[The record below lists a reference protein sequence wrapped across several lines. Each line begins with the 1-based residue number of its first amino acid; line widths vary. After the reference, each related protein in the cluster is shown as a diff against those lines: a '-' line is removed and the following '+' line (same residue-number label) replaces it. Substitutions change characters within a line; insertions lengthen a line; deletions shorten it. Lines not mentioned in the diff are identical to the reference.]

1 MPKIFFLI
9 YLISF
14 INSKGPYKTE
24 EDILV
29 LSEKT
34 FNYALQEFKYI
45 TVLFYSPEDPH
56 SKEFM
61 NEYHKTASLLKNEN
75 FIFAKIDCI
84 KYERIK
90 NIYEIKLYPSLI
102 LIKGEEKI
110 IYEGNK
116 AYEDIKKWL
125 EEKTRPK
132 LIQINNKK
140 ELDNFVKNK
149 LCMVYFGN
157 NETTINELIIAE
169 RKFESMPLGIVS
181 NGDLIKSES
190 PKDKK
195 NPNKEFKEYINIYK
209 TFDDKKNTLKGILSS
224 KNIYK
229 FVYTY
234 SYPKVIEF
242 TDETSSIILEKRHPA
257 LIVFACKSGRERN
270 PKDYQD
276 SINLL
281 KYMWP
286 RIKDKIRLF
295 VCDIKGVIASQ
306 IAKKCNVDMNSIP
319 KVYIIHSEGI
329 NLRKYEMTGGINE
342 ENIMYFINQFKKGK
356 LTPYI
361 RSESSPKNKNKD
373 VIKLVGKT
381 FKKEVLEN
389 DKDILVYFVSPSCN
403 ECKEFEPEL
412 IKLSQKLKK
421 VNNKLVIATIDATL
435 NDVENLQIHNFP
447 TIMFY
452 PGNVKDEEPLEIK
465 ERDIESIETF
475 IIKNSYNKN
484 IEEEINQDL

>member
-1 MPKIFFLI
+1 
-9 YLISF
+9 
-14 INSKGPYKTE
+14 
-24 EDILV
+24 
-29 LSEKT
+29 
-34 FNYALQEFKYI
+34 
-45 TVLFYSPEDPH
+45 
-56 SKEFM
+56 
-61 NEYHKTASLLKNEN
+61 
-75 FIFAKIDCI
+75 
-84 KYERIK
+84 
-90 NIYEIKLYPSLI
+90 
-102 LIKGEEKI
+102 
-110 IYEGNK
+110 
-116 AYEDIKKWL
+116 
-125 EEKTRPK
+125 
-132 LIQINNKK
+132 
-140 ELDNFVKNK
+140 
-149 LCMVYFGN
+149 
-157 NETTINELIIAE
+157 
-169 RKFESMPLGIVS
+169 
-181 NGDLIKSES
+181 
-190 PKDKK
+190 
-195 NPNKEFKEYINIYK
+195 
-209 TFDDKKNTLKGILSS
+209 
-224 KNIYK
+224 
-229 FVYTY
+229 
-234 SYPKVIEF
+234 
-242 TDETSSIILEKRHPA
+242 
-257 LIVFACKSGRERN
+257 
-270 PKDYQD
+270 
-276 SINLL
+276 
-281 KYMWP
+281 MWP

-319 KVYIIHSEGI
+319 KVFIIHSEGF
-329 NLRKYEMTGGINE
+329 NLRKYKMTGGINE

-421 VNNKLVIATIDATL
+421 GNNKLVIAKIDATL